1 MSLALFRWSAVL
13 LVCLFT
19 TAVLAAEAR
28 PRRKAKAAK
37 LVHIDGGHRL
47 HRDAASALQR
57 MTLDAAKHDIALRV
71 TSGYRSL
78 PEQRLLYEQYR
89 RGRGNKAARPGRSN
103 HQRGLAV
110 DLVIGKR
117 TSKRY
122 QWLQANACRFGFRRT
137 VPSEPWHWE
146 YRPSSTFPPV
156 VGHDCTGK
164 EVKRP
169 KPTPEP
175 VARQDA
181 S

>member
-1 MSLALFRWSAVL
+1 MSLALFRWSVIL
-13 LVCLFT
+13 TCLFT
-19 TAVLAAEAR
+19 TVAFAGESR
-28 PRRKAKAAK
+28 PRRQKVKAAK
-37 LVHIDGGHRL
+37 LVRVEGGHRL
-47 HRDAASALQR
+47 HRDTATALER
-57 MTLDAAKHDIALRV
+57 MATEATKDGLVLRV

-78 PEQRLLYEQYR
+78 REQRWLYEEYR

-110 DLVIGKR
+110 DLVIGQR

-122 QWLQANACRFGFRRT
+122 LWLEANACRFGFRRT

-156 VGHDCTGK
+156 VGFDCLGNPT
-164 EVKRP
+164 RP
-169 KPTPEP
+169 PVSPEP
-175 VARQDA
+175 VARKDP

>member
-1 MSLALFRWSAVL
+1 MSLALLRWSL
-13 LVCLFT
+13 LLACLFT
-19 TAVLAAEAR
+19 TVALAGESR
-28 PRRKAKAAK
+28 PRRQKAKAAK
-37 LVHIDGGHRL
+37 LVRVEGGHRL
-47 HRDAASALQR
+47 HRDTATALQR
-57 MTLDAAKHDIALRV
+57 MAVEALKDDVALRV

-78 PEQRLLYEQYR
+78 REQRWLYEQYR

-110 DLVIGKR
+110 DLVIGQR

-122 QWLQANACRFGFRRT
+122 LWLEANACRFGFRRT

-156 VGHDCTGK
+156 AGFDCLGN
-164 EVKRP
+164 
-169 KPTPEP
+169 PTTPPEPPAP
-175 VARQDA
+175 VARKDA